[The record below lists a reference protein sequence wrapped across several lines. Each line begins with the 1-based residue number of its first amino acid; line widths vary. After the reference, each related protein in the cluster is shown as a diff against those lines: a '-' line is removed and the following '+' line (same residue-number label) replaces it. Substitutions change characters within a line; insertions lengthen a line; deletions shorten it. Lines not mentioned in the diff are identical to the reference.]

1 MAPEQPTDGSAAAA
15 APTSAEQQQAGP
27 STDLDAQIAQGM
39 VDYQNQLLN
48 IDEIRLAR
56 LTRLFDREAGPA
68 ASGNSSSSTNGF
80 LRHAVCAVY
89 PHQGV

>member
-1 MAPEQPTDGSAAAA
+1 MSVSSQELEGIGDPVQKRSLLLACFWQCTQDSFRCATMAPEQPTDGSAAAA

-48 IDEIRLAR
+48 IDEIR
-56 LTRLFDREAGPA
+56 
-68 ASGNSSSSTNGF
+68 
-80 LRHAVCAVY
+80 
-89 PHQGV
+89 